1 MCVLLVLSSLSSLH
15 LFAEIESN
23 LVITMNSLNA
33 RTLKVEERLDMSS
46 HLLVQFHYIAKS
58 HRSLEMNLAV

>member
-33 RTLKVEERLDMSS
+33 RTLKVEERLVMSS
-46 HLLVQFHYIAKS
+46 HLVQFYYVHSRKS
-58 HRSLEMNLAV
+58 SQS